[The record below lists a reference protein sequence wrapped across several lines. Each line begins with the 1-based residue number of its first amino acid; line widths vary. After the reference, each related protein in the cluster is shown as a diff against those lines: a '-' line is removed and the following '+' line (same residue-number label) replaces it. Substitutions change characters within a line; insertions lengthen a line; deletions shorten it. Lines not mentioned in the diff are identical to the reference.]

1 MKGFFF
7 LHVILFLILTD
18 LSIAVENTVYG
29 YEFREGVQTYIFG
42 DNARIRKDPAIRK
55 DNVIDSLA
63 AGVQVTV
70 VSRNDVYTA
79 VDGYKAPWYRIS
91 YQKDKGISEGFIWG
105 GLLAIGVVAERD
117 KLILAGIKKYT
128 PDKGFIAECRC
139 VSGGKVISSVSFEP
153 HYMPDGNNEGA
164 YGYAVTT
171 EVYGNRGLDGLEN
184 VIRINFSYG
193 ACGYPR
199 GNVWIGYCRGR
210 LYYIGRDTSVSEAGV
225 FHVEERY
232 IFPDGNVESKGRVK
246 LVNESYDF
254 DEDIKDYKLTERKEK
269 RFIWENYKL
278 NPEK

>member
-105 GLLAIGVVAERD
+105 GSWQLVWSR
-117 KLILAGIKKYT
+117 KGI
-128 PDKGFIAECRC
+128 
-139 VSGGKVISSVSFEP
+139 S
-153 HYMPDGNNEGA
+153 
-164 YGYAVTT
+164 
-171 EVYGNRGLDGLEN
+171 
-184 VIRINFSYG
+184 
-193 ACGYPR
+193 
-199 GNVWIGYCRGR
+199 
-210 LYYIGRDTSVSEAGV
+210 
-225 FHVEERY
+225 
-232 IFPDGNVESKGRVK
+232 
-246 LVNESYDF
+246 
-254 DEDIKDYKLTERKEK
+254 
-269 RFIWENYKL
+269 
-278 NPEK
+278 